1 MPVLCPRGARASTA
15 ILIGDPSYQRFDSK
29 AGIARIIGSIMKA
42 GPNLSL
48 EAIVDEP
55 LRFDFEV
62 PFTVEELARESL
74 VDISPVRI
82 AGEVTLVEGG
92 YSLSARLSWV
102 GKLECSRCLAP
113 YHFSH

>member
-1 MPVLCPRGARASTA
+1 MPVLCPRRARASTA
-15 ILIGDPSYQRFDSK
+15 ILIADPSYQRFDSK

-82 AGEVTLVEGG
+82 AGWATRVEVTDCLFAG
-92 YSLSARLSWV
+92 LS
-102 GKLECSRCLAP
+102 
-113 YHFSH
+113 